1 MAMPFTDR
9 PLILLVDDQ
18 PANLHVL
25 AAALKADYRLKI
37 ATSGEMA
44 LDILRTPEKPELIL
58 LDVMMPGMSGIEML
72 RRMRADPACADI
84 PVIFVSA
91 DASEQSQ
98 LDGLDLGA
106 DDYLTKPVVTRV
118 LLARVRN
125 LLQRKRFERQ
135 LRLAAHVFE
144 HSGEAIMITD
154 RDNRILEVNTAFE
167 RMTGYTAAEVRGQ
180 NPRLLAS
187 GRTPAADYQAMWQAL
202 RDEGFW
208 QGEIWDRHKD
218 GHVYPKL
225 MSISVVRNRQGEI
238 DYHIANFTD
247 ISAQKAAEERIRQLA
262 HHDALTGLPNRLHL
276 GIALEQALAIARR
289 EGGELALLFIDLD
302 RFKHINDTLGHN
314 VGDELLIEVAKRL
327 KSCLRESD
335 LVARLGGDEFVV
347 LAQGANAAFAAQY
360 IAEKI
365 LDRFTTPFR
374 LAGHDLRSSPSIGIS
389 LYPNDGADTE
399 TLMKNADT
407 AMYHAKARG
416 RNTYQFYDATMNQAA
431 SDRLLL
437 EASLHEAIEKQ
448 QFDLHYQAQVDPKSG
463 AVRAFEALLRWSH
476 PQHGPIP
483 PDRFIPIAEESGLIL
498 PLGDWVLE
506 TACAQLAA
514 WKAAG
519 HTGYRVAVNLSL
531 HQLRQENLVQ
541 RVARL
546 LAQYGLQGH
555 ELELEIT
562 ESSAMH
568 DAEATIRTL
577 RELRALGVE
586 LAIDDFG
593 TGYSSLAYLKL
604 LPIQRLKLDRSF
616 VKDIEIDPNDAAIC
630 SATIA
635 LAHALNLE
643 VIAEGVES
651 EPQRDYLQKLGC
663 DVMQGYL
670 FARPRPATELF
681 AA

>member
-1 MAMPFTDR
+1 MTETAPNK

-25 AAALKADYRLKI
+25 AAALKTDYRIKI
-37 ATSGEMA
+37 ATSGAMA
-44 LDILRTPEKPELIL
+44 LEIARSADKPELIL
-58 LDVMMPGMSGIEML
+58 LDVMMPGLSGIDVL
-72 RRMRADPACADI
+72 RQLREDPATLDI
-84 PVIFVSA
+84 PAIFVSA

-154 RDNRILEVNTAFE
+154 RANNILEVNSAFE
-167 RMTGYTAAEVRGQ
+167 RMTGYSAAEVRGQ

-187 GRTPAADYQAMWQAL
+187 SRNRANDYQAMWQAIQA
-202 RDEGFW
+202 EGLW
-208 QGEIWDRHKD
+208 QGEMWDRHKD

-225 MSISVVRNRQGEI
+225 LTISVVRNPHGEI
-238 DYHIANFTD
+238 DYHIASFTD
-247 ISAQKAAEERIRQLA
+247 ISAQKAAEERICKLA

-276 GIALEQALAIARR
+276 GIALEQALANARR
-289 EGGELALLFIDLD
+289 EGIELALLFIDLD
-302 RFKHINDTLGHN
+302 RFKQINDTLGHN
-314 VGDELLIEVAKRL
+314 VGDQLLIEVAERL
-327 KSCLRESD
+327 KACLREND

-347 LAQGANAAFAAQY
+347 LAQGTSAVLAASH

-365 LDRFTTPFR
+365 IERFAEPFQ
-374 LAGHDLRSSPSIGIS
+374 LAGHALRSSPSIGIG
-389 LYPNDGADTE
+389 LYPNDGGDSE

-407 AMYHAKARG
+407 AMYHAKAMG
-416 RNTYQFYDATMNQAA
+416 RNNYQFYDPAMNQAS

-437 EASLHEAIEKQ
+437 ESRLHEALARD
-448 QFDLHYQAQVDPKSG
+448 QFSVHYQAQVDPASG
-463 AVRAFEALLRWSH
+463 ALLGFEALVRWNH
-476 PQHGPIP
+476 PDQGLIP

-498 PLGDWVLE
+498 PLGEWVLD

-519 HTGYRVAVNLSL
+519 HTGYRIAVNLSL
-531 HQLRQENLVQ
+531 QQLRQTGLVE
-541 RVARL
+541 RVANTLDRH
-546 LAQYGLQGH
+546 GLDGH

-577 RELRALGVE
+577 RALRELGVE

-604 LPIQRLKLDRSF
+604 LPIQRLKLDRGF
-616 VKDIEIDPNDAAIC
+616 VKDIETDPNDAAIC

-635 LAHALNLE
+635 LAHALGLE

-651 EPQRDYLQKLGC
+651 EAQRAYLRQLGC
-663 DVMQGYL
+663 DLMQGYL
-670 FARPRPATELF
+670 FARPLPAGEIF
-681 AA
+681 A